1 MDTKLNWIAVEKALQ
16 TRLGDARDQLVAKCV
31 DIMAVYKSD
40 LASKKDNT
48 QLLLPEALKLL
59 PLYVLSLIKVNF
71 ILFLFN
77 TPSWSCIDAYTE

>member
-1 MDTKLNWIAVEKALQ
+1 MEKALQ

-59 PLYVLSLIKVNF
+59 PLYVLSLIKVSPFYLIF
-71 ILFLFN
+71 ISIYSISIFIYL
-77 TPSWSCIDAYTE
+77 SIYIIM